1 MARLVKKLIN
11 DRSVI
16 FDKGKF
22 DEWCVYVVETNGF
35 RKAPFDETYFSDL
48 YDISQKY
55 ETNKVHN
62 DFVRIYNLTTR
73 HIDESVLSLIDL
85 IVKTYN
91 EDDQIL
97 VEQWMTVLYAG
108 MIAEEN
114 KDRAILKKRIKHLGM
129 YQVLILGMSPK
140 EAAKFSYGK
149 PWRELDSIMRDYGF

>member
-1 MARLVKKLIN
+1 MKRLVKNLIN
-11 DRSVI
+11 GRSVI

-22 DEWCVYVVETNGF
+22 DEWCVYVVEENGF
-35 RKAPFDETYFSDL
+35 RKAPFDETYFSDI
-48 YDISQKY
+48 YSISQKY
-55 ETNKVHN
+55 EANKVYD
-62 DFVRIYNLTTR
+62 DFVQIYNLTSQ
-73 HIDESVLSLIDL
+73 HIDDSVLGLIDT

-91 EDDQIL
+91 NEDQIL

-114 KDRAILKKRIKHLGM
+114 KDRAILKKRVKHLGM
-129 YQVLILGMSPK
+129 YQVLILRMPAK